1 MEIWIIYAIV
11 ALSIALTSYL
21 NIYRPAI
28 DLYIEIT
35 EEESPIVASIIYK
48 IVWIVLAFIMA
59 PFIAIMLMKGR
70 NDNYIRDLVVAWIGN
85 DE

>member
-21 NIYRPAI
+21 NIYRPAV

-48 IVWIVLAFIMA
+48 IVWVILAFIMA
-59 PFIAIMLMKGR
+59 PLIAIMLMKGK